1 MARWKSGPVVLF
13 VDDDPG
19 VLNAVRRSFRDEAI
33 EILTAGSADEALGW
47 IGEMPIDLIVTDQR
61 MPEMAG
67 TELLVEVRRRSPTT
81 AGALLTG
88 YPTPSTIRSGRQSG
102 ADAILSKPW
111 DDAELVRTVRRL
123 VGKSG

>member
-19 VLNAVRRSFRDEAI
+19 VLNAVRRSFRDEPV

-47 IGEMPIDLIVTDQR
+47 IGEMPVDLIVTDQR
-61 MPEMAG
+61 MPGMAG
-67 TELLVEVRRRSPTT
+67 TELLLEVRKRSPKT

-88 YPTPSTIRSGRQSG
+88 FPTPSTVRSGRESG
-102 ADAILSKPW
+102 ADAVLTKPW
-111 DDAELVRTVRRL
+111 NDDVLVRTVRRL